1 MKRQKEN
8 QRQTYEKWNK
18 KQNVLRIL
26 KLKRDVEQKR
36 SIKEEDIEV
45 TFRETDY
52 RRRAEMITSKM

>member
-18 KQNVLRIL
+18 KENVLRIL